1 MKRILLFFSL
11 LLTSFVGYS
20 QNKGINYQAVIID
33 PNPIEIPGK
42 DVAAQPFVN
51 KEVWL
56 KFTISQDGVTQYEE
70 IQKTQTDSYGL
81 VNLTIGTGINTGK
94 GGTFAS
100 LSWEG
105 NTKNIVTSVSF
116 DKGSRY
122 VEVGN
127 QKLNHVPYSLYSETA
142 NKLSGV
148 LPISSGGTGAITS
161 TAARANLGLDKVD
174 NTSDMSKPV
183 STATLAILDTKESLS
198 NKSTNIIADSASS
211 VKYPSVKAIKDY
223 IDSRN
228 SASAI
233 SARLADKAK
242 SLETPRTINGVP
254 FDGTTNITI
263 PVGVTPPDASA
274 TVKGLVQ
281 LAGDLSGTAASPE
294 IAAGVVTT
302 TKITDAAVTDAKIAT
317 VSGSKVTGNISGNA
331 VNVTGTIAV
340 ANGGTGA
347 TTAAAART
355 NLGLV
360 IGTDVQAPLTAGTD
374 YLRPNGSAANLTNF
388 PTLNQSTTGN
398 AATATLAAAAT
409 KLAAPKNINGV
420 PFDGSADITIAADAA
435 SLSGTVAIAKG
446 GTGATTAADAR
457 TNLGL
462 VIGTDVLAQRTFGT
476 AANSAAT
483 DFVAATEKGANNGVA
498 TLGVNGKIPSTQI
511 PAISFQSVSVVNSD
525 ATMIAIAGAQ
535 VGSIAIRS
543 DQNINYVLSAL
554 PATTLSNWIQLAAST
569 DVSTINGI
577 VGPSVNLTTNEIPEG
592 NTNKYYTDARVRN
605 ALSAV
610 APLSFNASTGVLS
623 MTAASATSAGYLSAA
638 DFTTFNNKQTAL
650 TAGVDYATPSGNITG
665 NAANV
670 TGIVSIANG
679 GTGTSTATGALVA
692 LGAEPTDNKSNNIL
706 LDGNSTTKFP
716 SFKAIKDYVDQQSAN
731 AGVADNSITSAK
743 INGTLAVLKGG
754 TGAAN
759 PADARTNLGLVIG
772 TDVMAANFTTTLT
785 GDVAGSG
792 NGSFATTVNSVGGVS
807 ASTIATLP
815 TNVAANTASITANG
829 NSIAT
834 LNTNV
839 AANTASITAN
849 GNSIA
854 TLNTNVAANTAS
866 ITANETAIA
875 ANTTS
880 IATNATA
887 ITSEATTARAAELTL
902 TNSVNANTASITA
915 NTNSIAANT
924 ASITANSTDIATIN
938 TNLALK
944 APLASPAFTGT
955 PTAPTPATS
964 DNSTKVAT
972 TEYVKN
978 SIVAANAGLSA
989 IGAISGT
996 SNARGAT
1003 ISGTTEL
1010 ILTPADAT
1018 NGGVVT
1024 TGAQTFAGAK
1034 TFTNTTIFGTDITV
1048 NGLTVGKG
1056 GGNNLANTAIG
1067 SGALA
1072 LNTSGSGSTAFGYKA
1087 LSKSTAGNAT
1097 AFGTSALEN
1106 LTTGSA
1112 NVAIGYATLNQ
1123 TSTQNFNTAVG
1134 DQAMRFSTG
1143 ANNTVLGAS
1152 ALSGAASQTNGNN
1165 NTAIGTFV
1173 LRNATTAAFNVGV
1186 GSNSLN
1192 NITTG
1197 NDNTVLGYLSG
1208 FYAGAGTGTT
1218 LTNMSQGVLLG
1229 SNVRTGTNT
1238 STNEIAI
1245 GFNVVGNGSNTVTIG
1260 NNSITANYFRGDINL
1275 TGNVLGGTWSGTAIS
1290 AANGGTGLTSPGA
1303 SGNVL
1308 TSNGTG
1314 WVSSALPVSGVST
1327 LAYSTTA
1334 AANGGTIS
1342 GTTLTLAAANGTN
1355 PGLVST
1361 GAQTFGGAKT
1371 FSSDATISG
1380 ITVGVGTGSQASNA
1394 VLGRTAMTNNTTGF
1408 NTVAVGFEALKAN
1421 TFSNYNTAVGSTAL
1435 SSNNNADANT
1445 AVGFAALTASTNGGY
1460 NTAVGSNSLA
1470 ANVSGSLNTGLGNT
1484 ALYTN
1489 TSGSNNTA
1497 VGNKALFSN
1506 TTGSNNTAIG
1516 HEADVASAALT
1527 NATAIGNG
1535 AVVSAS
1541 NRIQLGNANVTSVV
1555 TSGNISATGFTG
1567 PLTGNAST
1575 ATALATGRTISTTG
1589 DVTYMSGA
1597 FDGTSN
1603 VTGSATLT
1611 NTTVTAGTYGSSTAI
1626 PTFTVDSK
1634 GRLTAA
1640 STVGIT
1646 AGVSTLAYSTTGS
1659 SNGGTIS
1666 GTTLTLTAA
1675 DASNPGLISTGAQ
1688 TIAGAKTFSSDV
1700 TATNFLGNAT
1710 TATTASNI
1718 TATSNTTLTS
1728 LANLE
1733 TVGTITTGTWRGT
1746 EVDIA
1751 KGGTGA
1757 TTAAGARTNLGLV
1770 IGTDVMAAN
1779 YTTTLTGDVT
1789 GAGNGSFATT
1799 LAASG
1804 VNSGTYG
1811 SSTAI
1816 PTFTVDSKGRLTYA
1830 GNVGITAGV
1839 STLAYSNTGSANGG
1853 TISGTALTLTAADAS
1868 NPGLISTGAQT
1879 IAGAKT
1885 FSATTTFNDDI
1896 KVNDITIGVGR
1907 RDNSSITSTA
1917 LGKLALGLNTT
1928 GSGNT
1933 ALGQLSMSF
1942 NTTGGFNS
1950 ASGSQSLGANTTGSF
1965 NTAFGNEALKS
1976 NTTGTYNTA
1985 IGFRADVS
1993 SANLTNSTAI
2003 GNGAIAGASNTI
2015 QLGNSSVT
2023 SVVTSGT
2030 ISATGFTGPLTG
2042 NATTATTAGNI
2053 TATSNTTLTSLA
2065 NLATVGT
2072 ITSGTWSA
2080 STIDIAKGGTGATT
2094 KAAAFDALSPMPTSG
2109 DIIYGGTS
2117 GTGTRLA
2124 KGTDGQVL
2132 TLASG
2137 LPSWASPSGITAL
2150 AAIGSTANANGASIS
2165 GSTLNLQPASAD
2177 FGGVVTTG
2185 TQTFAGAKTFN
2196 SDLKVNGLTVGKGPA
2211 NFTTLVGLEAG
2222 LAMTSSG
2229 TQNVAIGYQA
2239 LKANTGGTDNVAVG
2253 NIAATTLT
2261 TGTGNVALGSQA
2273 LRYATTGGSNNA
2285 IGNGALGAVTTA
2297 SNNIGIGAI
2306 SGSRLTTGAN
2316 NILIGS
2322 SAGTYFGTGYS
2333 DNTTGLNSVLIGF
2346 DVRPNGNA
2354 ETNQIVISGY
2364 NGSAGT
2370 VGLGSNTT
2378 LIGSSST
2385 TTAQIMGDLTLP
2397 RTTASTSTTTGA
2409 LKVGGGAG
2417 IAGNVYIGGTLSI
2430 AGGTPAA
2437 GDVLTSDANGLA
2449 TWSAPTG
2456 ITALAA
2462 IGGIANA
2469 NGASISGSTL
2479 NLQPASAFFGG
2490 VVTTGTQTFEGAKT
2504 FNSDLKVNGLTVGKG
2519 PANFTTLVGLQAGL
2533 AMTSSGQNNV
2543 AVGYQALTANTS
2555 GTGNVA
2561 VGSIAGSSLTT
2572 GASNVALGNQ
2582 ALRNATSGFSN
2593 TAIGAGSLAA
2603 LTNASGNIGIGSSSG
2618 SNLTTGEYNINIGSS
2633 AGTNIGSGSV
2643 GNTTG
2648 NYSIMIGTQTRPAAD
2663 GETNQIVIA
2672 GGGDAI
2678 TTVGLG
2684 SNTTLIG
2691 SSATTTARIMGALTL
2706 PNTTVSSSSTTG
2718 ALIVSGG
2725 TGIAGALNVGGA
2737 TTITGAATISN
2748 TTASSST
2755 TTGALVVR
2763 GGVGVAGNLSLGGT
2777 IEIDGGSPG
2786 AGKVLTSD
2794 ASGVASWTYGGG
2806 TTSTKTGAYTILL
2819 TDKYVFYGSTAS
2831 AAATFTLPAATGND
2845 GKEIIIKNKSAFTL
2859 TIQRSGSETIFQET
2873 STGNNTATSITLGI
2887 ESANNWV
2894 KLVSDGTQWVA
2905 FRGLF

>member
-70 IQKTQTDSYGL
+70 IQKTQTDNYGL

-116 DKGSRY
+116 DKGSKY

-127 QKLNHVPYSLYSETA
+127 QKLNYVPYSLYSETA

-174 NTSDMSKPV
+174 NTSDLSKPV

-228 SASAI
+228 SASAN

-242 SLETPRTINGVP
+242 ALETPRTINGVP

-263 PVGVTPPDASA
+263 PVGVTPPDASTTA
-274 TVKGLVQ
+274 KGLVQ
-281 LAGDLSGTAASPE
+281 LAGDLTGNAGAPT
-294 IAAGVVTT
+294 IAAGAVTT
-302 TKITDAAVTDAKIAT
+302 SKIADGAIIDAKIAT

-331 VNVTGTIAV
+331 ANVTGTIAV

-398 AATATLAAAAT
+398 AATAT

-420 PFDGSADITIAADAA
+420 PFDGSADITVAADAA
-435 SLSGTVAIAKG
+435 TLSGTVAIAKG

-498 TLGVNGKIPSTQI
+498 TLGVNGKIPSVQI

-525 ATMIAIAGAQ
+525 ATMTAIQGAQ

-554 PATTLSNWIQLAAST
+554 PATNLSNWIQLAAST

-610 APLSFNASTGVLS
+610 APLSFNASMGVLS

-785 GDVAGSG
+785 GDVSGSG

-807 ASTIATLP
+807 ASAIAALP

-849 GNSIA
+849 VNSIATLNTNVAANAASITANETAIATLNTNVAANTVSITANGNSIA

-866 ITANETAIA
+866 ITANETAITTLNTNVA
-875 ANTTS
+875 ANTS
-880 IATNATA
+880 
-887 ITSEATTARAAELTL
+887 
-902 TNSVNANTASITA
+902 
-915 NTNSIAANT
+915 
-924 ASITANSTDIATIN
+924 DILLRATI
-938 TNLALK
+938 
-944 APLASPAFTGT
+944 ASPAFTGT

-978 SIVAANAGLSA
+978 SIVAANAGLSS
-989 IGAISGT
+989 IGVISAT

-1018 NGGVVT
+1018 NGGIVT

-1034 TFTNTTIFGTDITV
+1034 TFTNTVTFGTDVTV
-1048 NGLTVGKG
+1048 NGINIGRGAGNGLTNMAFG
-1056 GGNNLANTAIG
+1056 T
-1067 SGALA
+1067 GALA
-1072 LNTSGSGSTAFGYKA
+1072 LNSSGNGSTAFGYKA
-1087 LSKSTAGNAT
+1087 LSKSTDGYAT

-1106 LTTGSA
+1106 LTTGTA
-1112 NVAIGYATLNQ
+1112 NVAIGYTALNQ
-1123 TSTQNFNTAVG
+1123 TSSQNYNTAVG

-1143 ANNTVLGAS
+1143 ANNTALGAS

-1165 NTAIGTFV
+1165 NTAIGTLA

-1192 NITTG
+1192 KITTG

-1208 FYAGAGTGTT
+1208 NYVGAGTSTN
-1218 LTNMSQGVLLG
+1218 LTSMSQGVLIG
-1229 SNVRTGTNT
+1229 SNVRAGTNT

-1245 GFNVVGNGSNTVTIG
+1245 GYNVVGNGSNTVTIG
-1260 NNSITANYFRGDINL
+1260 NNSITANYFKGDINL
-1275 TGNVLGGTWSGTAIS
+1275 TGNVIGGTWSGTTIGSNVGGAGTVNGILKANGSGVVS
-1290 AANGGTGLTSPGA
+1290 AAVAGADYLTPSGNAATATILATPRNINGIAFDGSANITIAADANTLTGTTLASNITASSLTSVGTITSGIWSATEIAINKGGTGATTAAAALTNLGAQSVDNMSTNITTDAASITRYPSVKLIKDYVDTRVASAGVSDGSITNVKLANSTTILGSTTMTLGGTVSSVTGLTSLEA
-1303 SGNVL
+1303 
-1308 TSNGTG
+1308 
-1314 WVSSALPVSGVST
+1314 
-1327 LAYSTTA
+1327 
-1334 AANGGTIS
+1334 
-1342 GTTLTLAAANGTN
+1342 TN
-1355 PGLVST
+1355 
-1361 GAQTFGGAKT
+1361 
-1371 FSSDATISG
+1371 
-1380 ITVGVGTGSQASNA
+1380 
-1394 VLGRTAMTNNTTGF
+1394 
-1408 NTVAVGFEALKAN
+1408 
-1421 TFSNYNTAVGSTAL
+1421 
-1435 SSNNNADANT
+1435 
-1445 AVGFAALTASTNGGY
+1445 
-1460 NTAVGSNSLA
+1460 
-1470 ANVSGSLNTGLGNT
+1470 
-1484 ALYTN
+1484 
-1489 TSGSNNTA
+1489 
-1497 VGNKALFSN
+1497 
-1506 TTGSNNTAIG
+1506 
-1516 HEADVASAALT
+1516 
-1527 NATAIGNG
+1527 
-1535 AVVSAS
+1535 
-1541 NRIQLGNANVTSVV
+1541 
-1555 TSGNISATGFTG
+1555 
-1567 PLTGNAST
+1567 LTGTLSGT

-1589 DVTYMSGA
+1589 DVTYTSGA

-1611 NTTVTAGTYGSSTAI
+1611 NTAVTAGTYGSSTAI

-1646 AGVSTLAYSTTGS
+1646 AGVSTLAYSTTGAT
-1659 SNGGTIS
+1659 NGGTIS

-1675 DASNPGLISTGAQ
+1675 DGTNPGLLSTGSQ
-1688 TIAGAKTFSSDV
+1688 TIAGAKTFSTDI
-1700 TATNFLGNAT
+1700 TAPNFLGNAT
-1710 TATTASNI
+1710 TATTAGNI

-1728 LANLE
+1728 LANLA
-1733 TVGTITTGTWRGT
+1733 TVGTITSGVWSASTI
-1746 EVDIA
+1746 DIA

-1799 LAASG
+1799 LANSG
-1804 VNSGTYG
+1804 VTSGTYG

-1885 FSATTTFNDDI
+1885 FSSDVTATNF
-1896 KVNDITIGVGR
+1896 
-1907 RDNSSITSTA
+1907 
-1917 LGKLALGLNTT
+1917 L
-1928 GSGNT
+1928 
-1933 ALGQLSMSF
+1933 
-1942 NTTGGFNS
+1942 
-1950 ASGSQSLGANTTGSF
+1950 
-1965 NTAFGNEALKS
+1965 
-1976 NTTGTYNTA
+1976 
-1985 IGFRADVS
+1985 
-1993 SANLTNSTAI
+1993 
-2003 GNGAIAGASNTI
+2003 
-2015 QLGNSSVT
+2015 
-2023 SVVTSGT
+2023 
-2030 ISATGFTGPLTG
+2030 G
-2042 NATTATTAGNI
+2042 NATTATTAINI

-2072 ITSGTWSA
+2072 ITSGTWSGSVISSNKGGAGTVSGLLKANGSGVVSAAVAGTDYQAPLTAGTSFIAPNAAITAATKTKITYDAFGLVTAGADATTADIAPSTNRNYVTDTQAGVISNTSGTNTGDETTSTIRTKLGITTLSGSNTGDQTITLTGDVTGTGTGSFAATLTNTTVTAAAYGSSTAIPTFTVDSKGRLTAA
-2080 STIDIAKGGTGATT
+2080 STASIVADAGTLTGTSLASTVIGSSLTSVGTITSGVWSGTAIANNKLANSTTTLGSTTMTLGGTVTSVTGLTSLTATTVVGNLSGTASTATNIAGGAIGAIPYQSAAGTTAILSGNTSSTVMYLTSSGDGTNSTAPTWVTPSFVPYTGATGSVNLGSY
-2094 KAAAFDALSPMPTSG
+2094 D
-2109 DIIYGGTS
+2109 
-2117 GTGTRLA
+2117 
-2124 KGTDGQVL
+2124 L
-2132 TLASG
+2132 T
-2137 LPSWASPSGITAL
+2137 
-2150 AAIGSTANANGASIS
+2150 
-2165 GSTLNLQPASAD
+2165 
-2177 FGGVVTTG
+2177 
-2185 TQTFAGAKTFN
+2185 
-2196 SDLKVNGLTVGKGPA
+2196 VNGLTLGVGKNGKA
-2211 NFTTLVGLEAG
+2211 VNYFNTALGASAL
-2222 LAMTSSG
+2222 SG
-2229 TQNVAIGYQA
+2229 TNSGIGANTAIGFWT
-2239 LKANTGGTDNVAVG
+2239 LKANTSGAYNTGIGFYALNANSTGNHNTAVG
-2253 NIAATTLT
+2253 NNSLQVNTGSSNTAVGSNSLSANTDGIKNVAFGSFANQTNSTGNYNAAFGYGALSSSTSASENIAVGYTAGNAIT
-2261 TGTGNVALGSQA
+2261 TGDKNIFIGSQA
-2273 LRYATTGGSNNA
+2273 GNYAGS
-2285 IGNGALGAVTTA
+2285 ALT
-2297 SNNIGIGAI
+2297 S
-2306 SGSRLTTGAN
+2306 
-2316 NILIGS
+2316 
-2322 SAGTYFGTGYS
+2322 
-2333 DNTTGLNSVLIGF
+2333 NTTGKNSVLIGY
-2346 DVRPNGNA
+2346 DVRPAANA
-2354 ETNQIVISGY
+2354 DDNEIVISGY
-2364 NGSAGT
+2364 NNSTPT
-2370 VGLGSNTT
+2370 VGIGSNTS
-2378 LIGSSST
+2378 LIGSTKTQKSQLYGALTVVPNSATSTSGPGGTGAGNSST
-2385 TTAQIMGDLTLP
+2385 ISAQNAFTTGNLDGGDLNLNGGNANGSGIGGDITLTP
-2397 RTTASTSTTTGA
+2397 GTSTTASNNGIV
-2409 LKVGGGAG
+2409 KVNGQ
-2417 IAGNVYIGGTLSI
+2417 IQIT
-2430 AGGTPAA
+2430 GGTPGA
-2437 GDVLTSDANGLA
+2437 GKVLVSDANGLA
-2449 TWSAPTG
+2449 SWSANSNG
-2456 ITALAA
+2456 GVSSITA
-2462 IGGIANA
+2462 
-2469 NGASISGSTL
+2469 
-2479 NLQPASAFFGG
+2479 
-2490 VVTTGTQTFEGAKT
+2490 
-2504 FNSDLKVNGLTVGKG
+2504 
-2519 PANFTTLVGLQAGL
+2519 
-2533 AMTSSGQNNV
+2533 
-2543 AVGYQALTANTS
+2543 
-2555 GTGNVA
+2555 
-2561 VGSIAGSSLTT
+2561 
-2572 GASNVALGNQ
+2572 
-2582 ALRNATSGFSN
+2582 
-2593 TAIGAGSLAA
+2593 
-2603 LTNASGNIGIGSSSG
+2603 
-2618 SNLTTGEYNINIGSS
+2618 
-2633 AGTNIGSGSV
+2633 
-2643 GNTTG
+2643 
-2648 NYSIMIGTQTRPAAD
+2648 
-2663 GETNQIVIA
+2663 
-2672 GGGDAI
+2672 
-2678 TTVGLG
+2678 
-2684 SNTTLIG
+2684 
-2691 SSATTTARIMGALTL
+2691 SATMAATD
-2706 PNTTVSSSSTTG
+2706 NYN
-2718 ALIVSGG
+2718 LIVFS
-2725 TGIAGALNVGGA
+2725 
-2737 TTITGAATISN
+2737 
-2748 TTASSST
+2748 
-2755 TTGALVVR
+2755 
-2763 GGVGVAGNLSLGGT
+2763 
-2777 IEIDGGSPG
+2777 
-2786 AGKVLTSD
+2786 
-2794 ASGVASWTYGGG
+2794 
-2806 TTSTKTGAYTILL
+2806 
-2819 TDKYVFYGSTAS
+2819 GSTAS
-2831 AAATFTLPAATGND
+2831 QVITLPSAVTVGP
-2845 GKEIIIKNKSAFTL
+2845 GREITIKNIASVTVGVA
-2859 TIQRSGSETIFQET
+2859 
-2873 STGNNTATSITLGI
+2873 STAGNLISDSTTTTATSLNIGI
-2887 ESANNWV
+2887 EPSNNWI
-2894 KLVSDGTQWVA
+2894 KAISNGTNWIILRA
-2905 FRGLF
+2905 LF